1 MQLSLAWGFLRNL
14 ALSTLGHFRAKAS
27 LYFAPSAKTADPLVL
42 FQVAI
47 ELVSGTARLFSLSF
61 RLFANIMAGH
71 SILQLVSFMACSG
84 VSTMTLAV
92 HCVQSTMLLVTWAME
107 AGLALL
113 QAYVFGAL
121 LLIYAGETH
130 PCCGNRSSPGF
141 TDGRAHSI
149 VAHGAELG
157 ASWRKSPRVLSKMHV
172 EGLQVF
178 FGGCAENFCGAA
190 ASLLNSAAR

>member
-1 MQLSLAWGFLRNL
+1 MQLCLAWGFLRSL
-14 ALSTLGHFRAKAS
+14 ALSTGGHFRAKAS
-27 LYFAPSAKTADPLVL
+27 LYFAAVASTAEPLVL

-71 SILQLVSFMACSG
+71 SILLQVSLMAS
-84 VSTMTLAV
+84 SALF

-121 LLIYAGETH
+121 ELSVDA
-130 PCCGNRSSPGF
+130 R
-141 TDGRAHSI
+141 SI
-149 VAHGAELG
+149 VLCGMPCGSRCGLVVLLSLSLAGVAGNSQALTHGSLS
-157 ASWRKSPRVLSKMHV
+157 SWVRKLPR
-172 EGLQVF
+172 
-178 FGGCAENFCGAA
+178 
-190 ASLLNSAAR
+190 

>member
-1 MQLSLAWGFLRNL
+1 
-14 ALSTLGHFRAKAS
+14 
-27 LYFAPSAKTADPLVL
+27 VL

-71 SILQLVSFMACSG
+71 SILQLVSGIF
-84 VSTMTLAV
+84 

-121 LLIYAGETH
+121 LLIYAGQTH
-130 PCCGNRSSPGF
+130 PGLSCLVLLSAGDAAVFGCAALCCGCMPSL
-141 TDGRAHSI
+141 AI
-149 VAHGAELG
+149 E
-157 ASWRKSPRVLSKMHV
+157 M
-172 EGLQVF
+172 
-178 FGGCAENFCGAA
+178 AA
-190 ASLLNSAAR
+190 DM

>member
-1 MQLSLAWGFLRNL
+1 MQLCLAWGFLRNL

-27 LYFAPSAKTADPLVL
+27 LYFAPSAKTAEPLVL

-71 SILQLVSFMACSG
+71 SILQLVSFMA
-84 VSTMTLAV
+84 V

-121 LLIYAGETH
+121 LLIYAGETR
-130 PCCGNRSSPGF
+130 PKGTGSSVVSAADDLCWQAVRG
-141 TDGRAHSI
+141 
-149 VAHGAELG
+149 VAALMSALG
-157 ASWRKSPRVLSKMHV
+157 AAGMFIWKTPNRILPRQACV
-172 EGLQVF
+172 
-178 FGGCAENFCGAA
+178 
-190 ASLLNSAAR
+190 